1 MTIVDMSRAEFAEL
15 ENIATVSDKIRHL
28 DQKGYARADI
38 ARILGKRYQH
48 VRNVLEAD
56 ALKAA
61 QASEAQDGPAL
72 DGAFRLEIGRDG
84 SIMIPQGVMA
94 ALGISGGGVLA
105 ARLDDGELRLADP
118 LVALRKVQEMLK
130 PMRERLRKEGISLS
144 DELIAERRA
153 EAMREVRE

>member
-1 MTIVDMSRAEFAEL
+1 MTIIDMSRAEFAEL
-15 ENIATVSDKIRHL
+15 EKIATVSDKIRHL

-61 QASEAQDGPAL
+61 QASEAQDGPSL